1 MTDYVKNDDSQRF
14 GERRDER
21 WQTGSPP
28 IRRVGERA
36 FDSSQRSWQARRQN
50 KKPRLNGRGFDGRE
64 RIWRSDWVPRFGVRA
79 SGMSGFRR
87 CGLRAAASV
96 AAGSGAAGSVAAG
109 SGAAASVAA
118 GSGAA
123 ASVAAGSGAAASVA
137 AGSGAAA
144 SVAAGSGAAGSVAGA
159 SVTSGAVVVA
169 SLMLMGRISRCLP
182 GQADKC
188 PWSLEM
194 AAGNRLARAETS
206 LSFNIFWD
214 DFKVAL
220 ALVRIAEARSVAGD
234 RTVKEW
240 RSRSVKRRGLP
251 AFLGPA
257 GSIDFGCS
265 FGRRAATI
273 RAAARRHPRCT
284 FR

>member
-109 SGAAASVAA
+109 SGAGCLRRCGLRGGCLRRCGL
-118 GSGAA
+118 GSGCLRRCGL
-123 ASVAAGSGAAASVA
+123 GSGW
-137 AGSGAAA
+137 
-144 SVAAGSGAAGSVAGA
+144 
-159 SVTSGAVVVA
+159 
-169 SLMLMGRISRCLP
+169 LR
-182 GQADKC
+182 
-188 PWSLEM
+188 
-194 AAGNRLARAETS
+194 
-206 LSFNIFWD
+206 
-214 DFKVAL
+214 
-220 ALVRIAEARSVAGD
+220 
-234 RTVKEW
+234 
-240 RSRSVKRRGLP
+240 RRGLR
-251 AFLGPA
+251 
-257 GSIDFGCS
+257 DFGCCGGCFAHAHGKDLS
-265 FGRRAATI
+265 LLAGPSRQMSVVIRDGCRKSSGKSRNIVVFQYFLGRL
-273 RAAARRHPRCT
+273 
-284 FR
+284 